1 MGEQVVGQ
9 GADNVGATPVPDQAP
24 ASLPPSGPSADS
36 GVAAGAGAPNAP
48 PAAASQTPE
57 QIAQSALAAGQQTAP
72 VQPTQAAAPQATAST
87 PALPADV
94 QARLDRFEQLERHLP
109 QLQQYAQF
117 GYQQWLAQQQA
128 AQAQQAQAQ
137 QAEAAKPW
145 FQLPEFDLA
154 LAEFVEKDPATGQL
168 RAREGAPLDVVPKY
182 QAFQKALAETQL
194 GFFQNPAKYLS
205 DPIKRIATE
214 IAQQTVRQHFGGYE
228 QRVTADK
235 ILAENRGWMVTSGA
249 DGQAQLTPAGQLYQQ
264 YAEYGSSRLNI
275 NDPTALHAYARER
288 VELDLLRAERSQ
300 RQAGTQG
307 DAAKQQFLANAAPP
321 GGPATPPSPRVVE
334 PAPVP
339 GGPQDLRTMLT
350 AAFKANGIN
359 DATFRAV

>member
-1 MGEQVVGQ
+1 MTGDQVVGQ
-9 GADNVGATPVPDQAP
+9 SADDAGSASAAGQAP
-24 ASLPPSGPSADS
+24 ASLSPSPPSTDS
-36 GVAAGAGAPNAP
+36 GVAAGAGAPNPA

-57 QIAQSALAAGQQTAP
+57 QIAQAALQAGNQPAP
-72 VQPTQAAAPQATAST
+72 TPTPAAPAQ
-87 PALPADV
+87 PAAPTLPPDV
-94 QARLDRFEQLERHLP
+94 QARLDRFEQLERQLP
-109 QLQQYAQF
+109 QIQQYAQF
-117 GYQQWLAQQQA
+117 GYQQWLAQQRA

-235 ILAENRGWMVTSGA
+235 ILAENRGWMVTSGP
-249 DGQAQLTPAGQLYQQ
+249 DGQAQLTPAGQLYRQ
-264 YAEYGSSRLNI
+264 YAEHGSGRLGI
-275 NDPTALHAYARER
+275 NDPTALHKYARDL
-288 VELDLLRAERSQ
+288 VELDLLRAERQQ
-300 RQAGTQG
+300 RQAGQQG
-307 DAAKQQFLANAAPP
+307 DAAKQQFLSNAAPP
-321 GGPATPPSPRVVE
+321 GGPATPPSPRPVE

-350 AAFKANGIN
+350 SAFKAHGIN
-359 DATFRAV
+359 DANFRAV